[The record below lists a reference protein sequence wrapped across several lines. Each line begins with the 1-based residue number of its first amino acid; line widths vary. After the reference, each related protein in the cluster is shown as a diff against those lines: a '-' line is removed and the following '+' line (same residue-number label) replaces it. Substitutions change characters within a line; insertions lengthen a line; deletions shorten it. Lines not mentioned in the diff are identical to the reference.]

1 VKQKNRRLTS
11 NPSFAMRIFMNPY
24 IGIRQIRQLKVTFYL
39 LFAMNA
45 SVNLFDISIADAR
58 KLGQEKDRKSQIT
71 TSFDDGFL
79 SCEIDTIDDYQ
90 FTSNF
95 SDGICDGENN
105 FKPITYQWFNSDYRR
120 GYLVGVA
127 RRMGIKR
134 T

>member
-1 VKQKNRRLTS
+1 
-11 NPSFAMRIFMNPY
+11 
-24 IGIRQIRQLKVTFYL
+24 
-39 LFAMNA
+39 MNA
-45 SVNLFDISIADAR
+45 SVNLFDISIAEAR
-58 KLGQEKDRKSQIT
+58 KLGQEKDQRSQIT

-79 SCEIDTIDDYQ
+79 SCEIDTIYDYQ

>member
-1 VKQKNRRLTS
+1 
-11 NPSFAMRIFMNPY
+11 
-24 IGIRQIRQLKVTFYL
+24 
-39 LFAMNA
+39 MNA

-58 KLGQEKDRKSQIT
+58 KLGQEKNRKSQIA
-71 TSFDDGFL
+71 TSFDEGFL
-79 SCEIDTIDDYQ
+79 SREIDTIHDYQ

-127 RRMGIKR
+127 RRMRVECG
-134 T
+134 